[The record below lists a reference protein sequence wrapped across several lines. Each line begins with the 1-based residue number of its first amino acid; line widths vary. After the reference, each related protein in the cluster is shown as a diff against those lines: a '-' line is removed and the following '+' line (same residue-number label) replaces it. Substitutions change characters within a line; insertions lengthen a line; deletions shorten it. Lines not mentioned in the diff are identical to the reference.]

1 MISNRFTSWPLWVS
15 LAVVVVSL
23 VSAAWPLLLL
33 PALPFVL
40 CALGLGVW
48 AAWGGGMALCRGQ
61 WRRAISMIALPLAI
75 IAAVLVMDAGEKIGN
90 HVRFLADKSRYE
102 TVVAEAR
109 AEGKRSKWVDD
120 WSLFFNTNQFVVWD
134 EQDQI
139 VLPRSEQTE
148 AWRREMFP
156 GGGSSGYRVHQS
168 FGRHFYL
175 IDH

>member
-1 MISNRFTSWPLWVS
+1 MRPLRLPRSSYVWRRSKALVPMSPNRFTSWPLWVS

-75 IAAVLVMDAGEKIGN
+75 IAA
-90 HVRFLADKSRYE
+90 
-102 TVVAEAR
+102 
-109 AEGKRSKWVDD
+109 
-120 WSLFFNTNQFVVWD
+120 
-134 EQDQI
+134 
-139 VLPRSEQTE
+139 
-148 AWRREMFP
+148 
-156 GGGSSGYRVHQS
+156 
-168 FGRHFYL
+168 
-175 IDH
+175 